1 MTNEQEQLRNPF
13 EQGPYIQVA
22 CICEKVLVE
31 QDGVKSAIRIV
42 DRVIVTTAVDN
53 PPEEMEPYTANYFF
67 LIKLIAGSTRGTNN
81 LELQLQKPSGES
93 RTPQRIVI
101 NFEGDDNRPVDIT
114 GPLRVTFDMPGL
126 YWLDIFFNGSRLSR
140 MPLSVVYLPQ
150 SRTGSTPPDN
160 PPPSGDNPSTGDG

>member
-1 MTNEQEQLRNPF
+1 MTEEQRNPF

-42 DRVIVTTAVDN
+42 DRVVVTAAGVN
-53 PPEEMEPYTANYFF
+53 PPEEMEPYTATYFF

-93 RTPQRIVI
+93 RAPQRIVI
-101 NFEGDDNRPVDIT
+101 NFEGDDNRPVDIM

-126 YWLDIFFNGSRLSR
+126 YWLDLFFNGKRLSR

-150 SRTGSTPPDN
+150 FRTGSTPPDN
-160 PPPSGDNPSTGDG
+160 PPPNGDNPSTGDV